1 MEVFGYRKLI
11 AYQKGKEVVKHTYK
25 LLKKFPAEE
34 RYAMCDQLRRASVSI
49 TSNIAEG
56 VNRFSV
62 KEKSHFIEMAFGSLM
77 EISSQFEIAEELGY
91 ITTEDRRSMDEL
103 IQEEARLF
111 SGLQNSYK
119 GETKVE
125 NDTPSSSLTHKL

>member
-11 AYQKGKEVVKHTYK
+11 AYQKAKEVVKRTYK

-34 RYAMCDQLRRASVSI
+34 RYAMCDQLRRASISV

-62 KEKSHFIEMAFGSLM
+62 KDKVRFIEIAYGSLM
-77 EISSQFEIAEELGY
+77 EVSSQFEVAEEIGY
-91 ITTEDRRSMDEL
+91 ISTADRQNMDVLIEED
-103 IQEEARLF
+103 ARLL
-111 SGLQNSYK
+111 SGLLNSYK
-119 GETKVE
+119 PTDI
-125 NDTPSSSLTHKL
+125 NS

>member
-11 AYQKGKEVVKHTYK
+11 AYQKAKEVVKRTYK
-25 LLKKFPAEE
+25 LLKKFPSEE

-62 KEKSHFIEMAFGSLM
+62 KEKSRFIETAYGSLM
-77 EISSQFEIAEELGY
+77 EVSSQFEIAEELGY
-91 ITTEDRRSMDEL
+91 ITPDDRLSMDQL
-103 IQEEARLF
+103 IEEDARLL
-111 SGLQNSYK
+111 SGLLNSYK
-119 GETKVE
+119 
-125 NDTPSSSLTHKL
+125 PSDSKL

>member
-11 AYQKGKEVVKHTYK
+11 AYQKAKEIVKRTYK

-34 RYAMCDQLRRASVSI
+34 RYAMCDQLRRASVSV

-62 KEKSHFIEMAFGSLM
+62 KDKSHFIEIAYGSLM
-77 EISSQFEIAEELGY
+77 EVSSQFEIAEDLGY
-91 ITTEDRRSMDEL
+91 ITTDDRMSMELLIEED
-103 IQEEARLF
+103 ARLL
-111 SGLQNSYK
+111 SGLLNSYQPSD
-119 GETKVE
+119 TKQ
-125 NDTPSSSLTHKL
+125 

>member
-11 AYQKGKEVVKHTYK
+11 AYQKAKEVVKRTYK

-49 TSNIAEG
+49 TSNTAEG
-56 VNRFSV
+56 INRYSV
-62 KEKSHFIEMAFGSLM
+62 KEKAHFIEMAYGSLM
-77 EISSQFEIAEELGY
+77 EVSSQFEIAEDLGY
-91 ITTEDRRSMDEL
+91 ITTDDRMSMDEL
-103 IQEEARLF
+103 IKDVARLL

-119 GETKVE
+119 
-125 NDTPSSSLTHKL
+125 PSTD